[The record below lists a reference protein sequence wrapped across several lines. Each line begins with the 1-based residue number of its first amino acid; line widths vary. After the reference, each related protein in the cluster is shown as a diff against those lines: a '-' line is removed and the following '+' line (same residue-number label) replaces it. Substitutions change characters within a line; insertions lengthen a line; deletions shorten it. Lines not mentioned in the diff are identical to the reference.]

1 VRDSD
6 VLSPIWWED
15 DSLKLLDQ
23 TLLPNEERVLSLTR
37 VEDVADAIKRLA
49 VRGAPAIGVTVA
61 YGLVLGVRGSHSLD
75 DLKRRFEEACT
86 LLGATRPT
94 AVNLIWALK
103 RQRRVFESALAQG
116 QSADEIVQALL
127 EEAHRIRDE
136 DIEANRRLGTHGA
149 ALLKD
154 GDRVLTHCNAGAL
167 ATAGYGT
174 ALGVIRA
181 AWEQG
186 KRLTVWVDETR
197 PLLQGARLTAWELQK
212 EGIPYEIIVDGAAG
226 ALMAQGLVD
235 AVITGADRVAA
246 NGDMANKIGTYALA
260 VLAHHHGIPF
270 YVALPTSTID
280 PGIPG
285 GSAIPIE
292 ERDPSEVTSCYSVSI
307 APEGAQAKNMAFDVT
322 PHELAMALI
331 TEAGVL
337 RAPYEPAIREALASP
352 ESVYRHVHSE

>member
-1 VRDSD
+1 MITPV
-6 VLSPIWWED
+6 WWADNE
-15 DSLKLLDQ
+15 LKLLDQ
-23 TLLPNEERVLSLTR
+23 TRLPWEERVLSLTR
-37 VEDVADAIKRLA
+37 VEDVANAIKRLA
-49 VRGAPAIGVTVA
+49 VRGAPAIGVAVA
-61 YGLVLGVRGSHSLD
+61 YGLVLGVCSSHSRD
-75 DLKRRFEEACT
+75 DLKRRFEGAYA
-86 LLGATRPT
+86 LLKRTRPT
-94 AVNLIWALK
+94 AVNLIWALE
-103 RQRRVFESALAQG
+103 RQQRVFEGALAQG

-127 EEAHRIRDE
+127 EEAHCIREE

-149 ALLKD
+149 ALLND

-186 KRLTVWVDETR
+186 KTLTVWVDETR

-226 ALMAQGLVD
+226 ALMARGLVD
-235 AVITGADRVAA
+235 VVITGADRVVA
-246 NGDMANKIGTYALA
+246 NGDIANKIGTYALA

-280 PGIPG
+280 PQISE

-292 ERDPSEVTSCYSVSI
+292 ERDPSEVTNCYNVSI
-307 APEGAQAKNMAFDVT
+307 APEGAQAKNIAFDVT
-322 PHELAMALI
+322 PHELVTALI
-331 TEAGVL
+331 TEVGVL
-337 RAPYEPAIREALASP
+337 RPPYERAIREALASP
-352 ESVYRHVHSE
+352 QSVYRHVHSA